1 MDKLKGVLA
10 LAMLRLSALLPL
22 SMSRALGRSFAAI
35 YWPLGG
41 RSRKVTEKNIAA
53 AYPMLSSKE
62 QHKLA
67 KRSLG
72 ATGELVGEMGHIWFR
87 PWHYVSTLILEVH
100 GAELV
105 ERAQREGR
113 GVVLLGPHLGNW
125 EVLALHMATLGESVA
140 LYQPP
145 KLVALRSLIETA
157 RQRNG
162 TRMVPT
168 TRRGL
173 VSLLSSVKNGNLS
186 GILPDQVPGE
196 LNAGENSVFMGLPCF
211 TATLASNMIRRTG
224 AVALLGV
231 AVRVPGGFVIR
242 YESAGEAIYSDD
254 NTKSLAAVNAGVEQ
268 CLRHCPEQY
277 QWEYKRFRVRP
288 KVAPGF
294 YDDL

>member
-1 MDKLKGVLA
+1 MDKLKGAVVV
-10 LAMLRLSALLPL
+10 MLLRVSALLPL
-22 SMSRALGRSFAAI
+22 SFSRALGRCFAAI

-53 AYPMLSSKE
+53 VYPALSAKE
-62 QHKLA
+62 QCKLA

-72 ATGELVGEMGHIWFR
+72 ATGELIGEMGHIWLK
-87 PWHYVSTLILEVH
+87 PWDYVSTLILEVH
-100 GAELV
+100 GAELF
-105 ERAQREGR
+105 EQAQSKGR
-113 GVVLLGPHLGNW
+113 GIVLLAPHLGNW
-125 EVLALHMATLGESVA
+125 EVLGLHMATLGESVA
-140 LYQPP
+140 LYEPP

-157 RQRNG
+157 RQRSG
-162 TRMVPT
+162 TRLVPT
-168 TRRGL
+168 SRKGL

-196 LNAGENSVFMGLPCF
+196 LNAGENSTFLGLPCF

-231 AVRVPGGFVIR
+231 AVRVPGGFIVR
-242 YESAGEAIYSDD
+242 YESADEAIYSQD

-288 KVAPGF
+288 KAGPGF

>member
-1 MDKLKGVLA
+1 MDKLKGLLA
-10 LAMLRLSALLPL
+10 VAMLRMSALLPL
-22 SMSRALGRSFAAI
+22 SMSRALGRYFAAV

-53 AYPMLSSKE
+53 AYPELSPKE
-62 QHKLA
+62 QYKLA

-72 ATGELVGEMGHIWFR
+72 ATGELVGEMGHIWLK
-87 PWHYVSTLILEVH
+87 PWDYVSTLILEVH
-100 GAELV
+100 GAELF
-105 ERAQREGR
+105 ERAQSEGR
-113 GVVLLGPHLGNW
+113 GVVLLAPHLGNW
-125 EVLALHMATLGESVA
+125 EILGLHMATLGESVA

-145 KLVALRSLIETA
+145 KLLALRSLIKTA

-162 TRMVPT
+162 TRVAPT

-173 VSLLSSVKNGNLS
+173 VSLLSSVKNGNFS
-186 GILPDQVPGE
+186 GILPDQVPQD

-211 TATLASNMIRRTG
+211 TATLASNIIRRTG

-242 YESAGEAIYSDD
+242 YEPADVAIYSDD

-268 CLRHCPEQY
+268 CLRYCPEQY
-277 QWEYKRFRVRP
+277 QWEYKRFRARP
-288 KVAPGF
+288 KVVPGF